1 MRASPRVLLILL
13 LLVALPLRSALA
25 TIGLACPPP
34 YAPMV
39 AAAGDHDHDHGPAL
53 AAVAPAG
60 HGHEGCEHDTSA
72 AQADSASRTC
82 PAACCA
88 TLLPAGLASIPG
100 PPLFTTRW
108 SAEPPAEPPDRVVAG
123 IERPPRRA

>member
-39 AAAGDHDHDHGPAL
+39 AAAGDHDHGPAL